1 MNSEELWWQ
10 EKRLS
15 LLSVVLRRGAERDE
29 REPEVFYLSG
39 SPDPITPSLHIVV
52 LVLVPPGSIA
62 LVCLSL
68 AVISIY
74 PFLPSVFFFQLVSI
88 TLSYLPPPF
97 LICRPVW
104 RTVAVSPSMLFTQS
118 AYGRPQSSVTQASA
132 RRAWKGV
139 WLIDHIGIPH

>member
-1 MNSEELWWQ
+1 MNPEELWWQ

-15 LLSVVLRRGAERDE
+15 LLSVILRRGAEKDKRG
-29 REPEVFYLSG
+29 PEVFYLSG
-39 SPDPITPSLHIVV
+39 SPDPITPSLHVGGLVV
-52 LVLVPPGSIA
+52 VAPGFTA

-68 AVISIY
+68 AVISIC

-88 TLSYLPPPF
+88 TLFYFPPF
-97 LICRPVW
+97 LICHPVW
-104 RTVAVSPSMLFTQS
+104 RTVAVCPSALFTQS
-118 AYGRPQSSVTQASA
+118 AYGRPQSSVTPASA